1 MPKTLTELRKESPY
15 TAQQVA
21 DYMNVTRKMI
31 YLWEKGKS
39 PITAQNL
46 YKLLTLYGQS
56 EIKISDIHYL
66 IPIPAKS

>member
-31 YLWEKGKS
+31 YLWEKGES